1 MIIQSFNKVNN
12 YSYTL
17 KNAYL
22 ELQVHLTTYFTNDTF
37 PTRQKLYHLIHIN
50 AANVLTVLL
59 HTKEQ
64 DHLMSHS
71 KRKNVTQYYK
81 KIHCD
86 LIDDKNFLK

>member
-59 HTKEQ
+59 HTRNRIISCHIQREKMLPSITKKYIVTS
-64 DHLMSHS
+64 LMT
-71 KRKNVTQYYK
+71 K
-81 KIHCD
+81 
-86 LIDDKNFLK
+86 FF